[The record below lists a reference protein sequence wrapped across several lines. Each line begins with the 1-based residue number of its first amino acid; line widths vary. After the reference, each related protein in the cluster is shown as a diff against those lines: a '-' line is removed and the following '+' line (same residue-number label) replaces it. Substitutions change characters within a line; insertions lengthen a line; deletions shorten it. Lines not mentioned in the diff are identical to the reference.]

1 MPLPKPKPDETEQ
14 QYVSRCIRAETN
26 ASPDRPAE
34 QIQAMCF
41 QAWRDKDKKA
51 CEICGAPAEKAVRD
65 IAYSSEPGDKW
76 WTAEPGSEWHWRCD
90 AHPYQAKEI
99 YKNTLKAIGSDDDTL
114 RVANYIVLFG
124 GRDLEG
130 IASDNK
136 NADGTLGEFFTP
148 QTELESSYTKTGRL
162 LVDWEHGQDS
172 SPDAPGEDDPLGYV
186 DWSTAKADGR
196 GVWVERALF
205 RHNAYVKW
213 LAELVDA
220 GIVGTSSEAVPSKVE
235 KAKDGE
241 IKRWPLKRD
250 TLTVTPMEPRNASE
264 NVIQALK
271 ALGFQIADTT
281 ETEPEA
287 GDASPAAAVVEEALE
302 SKSIE
307 QHQEVSM
314 SEEQTQ
320 VNEAPAVDVAAIA
333 KAAAEEAVKAYVA
346 SLPKEEPKAT
356 GLIVTEDEAD
366 KAIKA
371 RPYKGLGEFLMDVK
385 NAALGQVDQ
394 RLLPLRSTDAMDE
407 GGFSLNKALG
417 DDFVGG
423 VTKAAYQKAAWKQT
437 GLNEGIG
444 SQGGFLVDTDR
455 AGGILQRV
463 YDTGDLLR
471 RVDMVGIS
479 AGSNGM
485 TFNAINET
493 SRADGSRM
501 GGIRAY
507 WTAEGGTK
515 TASQPEFRQLELKLH
530 KVVGLVYA
538 TDELLQDASA
548 LESWIMS
555 NLPDELRFVVEDAII
570 NGTGVGMPQGILAS
584 ACLVSVVIEAGQA
597 AATIVVPNI
606 VKMWS
611 RMWARSR
618 RNAIWLVNQ
627 DVEPQLFQLQL
638 PVGTGGQAVYMPPGG
653 LSATPYATLMGR
665 PVVAHES
672 CPTLGT
678 VGDIILADMSQYQ
691 MIEKGG
697 IQSASSIH
705 VQFVYDET
713 VFRFVYRCDGESK
726 WNSALTPNSGSGNT
740 LSPFVALATR
750 A

>member
-1 MPLPKPKPDETEQ
+1 M
-14 QYVSRCIRAETN
+14 N
-26 ASPDRPAE
+26 
-34 QIQAMCF
+34 
-41 QAWRDKDKKA
+41 
-51 CEICGAPAEKAVRD
+51 
-65 IAYSSEPGDKW
+65 
-76 WTAEPGSEWHWRCD
+76 
-90 AHPYQAKEI
+90 
-99 YKNTLKAIGSDDDTL
+99 NTLKAIGGDDETL

-136 NADGTLGEFFTP
+136 NADGTLGEYFTP

-162 LVDWEHGQDS
+162 LVDWEHGQDES
-172 SPDAPGEDDPLGYV
+172 KGAPGEDDPLGFV
-186 DWSTAKADGR
+186 DWSTAKADDT

-205 RHNAYVKW
+205 RHNSYVKW
-213 LAELVDA
+213 LSELIDA
-220 GIVGTSSEAVPSKVE
+220 GIVGTSSEAIPAKVQ
-235 KAKDGE
+235 KAENGE
-241 IKRWPLKRD
+241 IQRWPLKRD

-271 ALGFQIADTT
+271 ALGFQIADET

-287 GDASPAAAVVEEALE
+287 EPAGDAAAVVEEATE
-302 SKSIE
+302 SKSIVE
-307 QHQEVSM
+307 NQEVITM
-314 SEEQTQ
+314 SEEQTKT
-320 VNEAPAVDVAAIA
+320 VEAPELDINAIVQGAVADAL
-333 KAAAEEAVKAYVA
+333 KAYRA
-346 SLPKEEPKAT
+346 EAEKKEEPKKT
-356 GLIVTEDEAD
+356 GLVVTEDEAD
-366 KAIKA
+366 KSIKA
-371 RPYKGLGEFLMDVK
+371 RPYKGFGEFLMDVK

-394 RLLPLRSTDAMDE
+394 RLLPLRSNDAMDE

-417 DDFVGG
+417 DTFVGG
-423 VTKAAYQKAAWKQT
+423 VTEAAYQKAAWKQT

-471 RVDMVGIS
+471 RVDMVGLS
-479 AGSNGM
+479 ANSNGM
-485 TFNAINET
+485 TFNAVNET

-515 TASQPEFRQLELKLH
+515 TASQPEFRQLELKLK

-555 NLPDELRFVVEDAII
+555 NLPDELRFVVEDAIV
-570 NGTGVGMPQGILAS
+570 NGTGVGMPQGILVS
-584 ACLVSVVIEAGQA
+584 AGLVSVPKEDGQFA
-597 AATIVVPNI
+597 DTVVVPNI

-611 RMWARSR
+611 RMWGRSR
-618 RNAIWLVNQ
+618 RNAIWLVHQ
-627 DVEPQLFQLQL
+627 DLEPQLFQLAI
-638 PVGTGGQAVYMPPGG
+638 PVGTGGQAVYMPAGG
-653 LSATPYATLMGR
+653 LSASPFATLMGR
-665 PVVAHES
+665 PVVPAEY
-672 CPTLGT
+672 CQTVGT

-697 IQSASSIH
+697 IQQASSIH

-726 WNSALTPNSGSGNT
+726 WNSALTPKNGTNT
-740 LSPFVALATR
+740 VSPFVALASR
-750 A
+750 D